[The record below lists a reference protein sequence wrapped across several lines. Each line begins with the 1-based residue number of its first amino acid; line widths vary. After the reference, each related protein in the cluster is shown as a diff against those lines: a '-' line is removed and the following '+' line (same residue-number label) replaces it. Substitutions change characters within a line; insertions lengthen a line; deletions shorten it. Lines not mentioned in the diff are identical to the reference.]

1 MLKILERSIAL
12 QLLVFYGLF
21 IVPLLLG
28 GVELY
33 LFQRDALQQSA
44 QRTDLGIA
52 QAVSLEVE
60 STVRTASEEDTDLTQ
75 SAAAGQL
82 DSPQITSAFATARRS
97 HPDISL
103 YFVCDV
109 SEHLLLSYPGSQV
122 SLRGHGVPCEYA
134 PPASALQ
141 SDIPVLSPGRI
152 SPTTQTGVI
161 SLATGILDA
170 RGHLVSILG
179 IN

>member
-44 QRTDLGIA
+44 QRADLGIA
-52 QAVSLEVE
+52 QAISLEAE
-60 STVRTASEEDTDLTQ
+60 STVRAASEEDADLAR
-75 SAAAGQL
+75 SGAAGRLDLPQL
-82 DSPQITSAFATARRS
+82 TSAFATASRS

-109 SEHLLLSYPGSQV
+109 SEHLLLIYPASGE
-122 SLRGHGVPCEYA
+122 HGAPCEYA
-134 PPASALQ
+134 PPPGALQ
-141 SDIPVLSPGRI
+141 SDTPVLSPSFPDTFGLEEKRR
-152 SPTTQTGVI
+152 SK
-161 SLATGILDA
+161 
-170 RGHLVSILG
+170 
-179 IN
+179 